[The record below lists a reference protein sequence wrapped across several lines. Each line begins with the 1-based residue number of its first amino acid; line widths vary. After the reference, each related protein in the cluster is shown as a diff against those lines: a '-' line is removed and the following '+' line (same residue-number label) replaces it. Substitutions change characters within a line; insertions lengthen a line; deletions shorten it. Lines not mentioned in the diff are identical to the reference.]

1 MIPLMAAAAAA
12 ALPTPVP
19 VPATDHQSTTPG
31 SNA

>member
-1 MIPLMAAAAAA
+1 MISLMAAAAAA